1 VELGAYLLCGS
12 RRWPAPPLPAQEA
25 CLQPSQSKRLGDD
38 SSRSTYA
45 EAWVGLSKSGH
56 QVERT
61 ILYRSRLPN
70 TDPAKMN
77 KGYGVPWRLKRPGH
91 KVKARLR
98 GNRGEQGVSRGVEPI
113 EARSSEEA
121 RKEAEM
127 KVPARLRVL
136 PSDVVI
142 LTPRL
147 L

>member
-1 VELGAYLLCGS
+1 
-12 RRWPAPPLPAQEA
+12 
-25 CLQPSQSKRLGDD
+25 
-38 SSRSTYA
+38 
-45 EAWVGLSKSGH
+45 
-56 QVERT
+56 
-61 ILYRSRLPN
+61 
-70 TDPAKMN
+70 MN

-98 GNRGEQGVSRGVEPI
+98 GSRGEQEVSRGVEPI

-147 L
+147 LTKDELAENFPHLVSRR